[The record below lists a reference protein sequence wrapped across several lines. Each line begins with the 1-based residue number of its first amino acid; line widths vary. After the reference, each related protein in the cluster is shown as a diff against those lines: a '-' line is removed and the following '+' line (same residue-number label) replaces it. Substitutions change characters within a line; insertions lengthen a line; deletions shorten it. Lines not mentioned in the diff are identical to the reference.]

1 MGAQQIQLTRLLSA
15 EDYLH
20 PGNEIFHVLLFS
32 PLRQVEGQGR
42 LAPQWSI
49 FSLVNNSINGW
60 ENIHQES
67 GGSQVI

>member
-1 MGAQQIQLTRLLSA
+1 MGLLSA

-42 LAPQWSI
+42 LASQWSI
-49 FSLVNNSINGW
+49 FSLVNNSTHGC
-60 ENIHQES
+60 ENVHQES
-67 GGSQVI
+67 GVGQVI